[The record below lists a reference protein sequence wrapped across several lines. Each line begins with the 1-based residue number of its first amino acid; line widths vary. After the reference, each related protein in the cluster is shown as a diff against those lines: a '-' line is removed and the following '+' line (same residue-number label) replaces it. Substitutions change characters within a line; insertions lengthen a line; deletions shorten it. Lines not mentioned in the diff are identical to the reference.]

1 VGLRPD
7 GGATDSSSYFKR
19 SRGQTCGEDNTISAE
34 AFNAFIDAAEAQRST
49 SIDQAV
55 DDPAA
60 GRTAGIVTV
69 RNDSGSDQERF
80 AALGIAT
87 PLILPAENSAAFQER
102 VALSLVL
109 PDADQHADRLCIL
122 QEPIAAGALGRGLLL
137 GVTPVRLEVTSEDD
151 RAATVTTD
159 NPSLLTTGTDG
170 SARILWKEPGTG
182 PKWGLVQI
190 PAGGSAGGSPNL
202 VLEVASASHPWF
214 VGDVLR
220 WNGSEWV
227 FADAAVVG
235 ATDTL
240 AVVGRIPDEDTALIV
255 LWGICCLENLA
266 PHTDYWLD
274 PTTPG
279 ALTPIKPSETPRLVL
294 HHAENGLCI
303 LRAGDAGSGGAAT
316 RFADLTDVDVV
327 SVPPT
332 DQQAALWDAV
342 AERWKPRSV
351 VVADP
356 VPTHQVL
363 AGPTSG
369 TDAPPDFRDLAVED
383 LAEIS
388 GTSVVANPTA
398 ASARP
403 TVIAADADDRALLR
417 IGGTLQ
423 WLQIPEAVLGD
434 GVVTTRVIGPGS
446 VTDEKVVSV
455 SWGKLTGVPL
465 QFPPSPH
472 DHPLGG
478 DLTGTTSAAE
488 IGPSAVGT
496 NEIAD
501 GAVTLLKMAN
511 LAGPSVIGRVAGG
524 PGAPSVIMA
533 ATDGGVLRR
542 SGPTIGFAQIT
553 NLEVANGAA
562 IAWSKINKAGA
573 VAGDIGAAPAGHT
586 HQLSGLG
593 DVLITAPT
601 VGQVLAYDAVNG
613 RWINDDGGSGP
624 GVMRP
629 NSVWVNPTTANAE
642 GTDLPATAPNRVLA
656 RAAGNLQWTT
666 VARAMLTDGV
676 AFSVIGRA
684 GATDGPV
691 ADLVATPNSVLR
703 RNALGE
709 FGFAK
714 ITALEI
720 DSQQSDS
727 GYVLTS
733 GFAGQAA
740 WSRNQTLGSG
750 AGSAT
755 SIQGSLVVVISN
767 NGDYAKISSAGI
779 ELFRRSVSTIT
790 PLVKIDLN
798 AYGAW
803 TTAKAMGIREIDV
816 CENGVPRK
824 MLVLASAAY

>member
-1 VGLRPD
+1 MTLTKV
-7 GGATDSSSYFKR
+7 R
-19 SRGQTCGEDNTISAE
+19 SGQRLSISAE

-49 SIDQAV
+49 SIGQAV

-69 RNDSGSDQERF
+69 RNDSGADQDRF
-80 AALGIAT
+80 AVLGINA

-102 VALSLVL
+102 VALSLVP
-109 PDADQHADRLCIL
+109 PDAEQHADRLCIL
-122 QEPIAAGALGRGLLL
+122 QEPIAVGALGRGLIL
-137 GVTPVRLEVTSEDD
+137 GVTPVRLQVTSEDD
-151 RAATVTTD
+151 RAATATTD
-159 NPSLLTTGTDG
+159 EPSVLTTGSDG
-170 SARILWKEPGTG
+170 GARILWKEPGTG
-182 PKWGLVQI
+182 QKWGLVQI
-190 PAGGSAGGSPNL
+190 PAGGSAGGAPNL
-202 VLEVASASHPWF
+202 VLEVTSASHSWF

-220 WNGSEWV
+220 WNGAEWV

-240 AVVGRIPDEDTALIV
+240 AVVGRIPDEDTALLV
-255 LWGICCLENLA
+255 LWGICCLQNLE

-279 ALTPIKPSETPRLVL
+279 ALTPIKPSENPRLVL

-303 LRAGDAGSGGAAT
+303 LRAGDAGGGGAAT
-316 RFADLTDVDVV
+316 RFADLSDVDVV
-327 SVPPT
+327 SMPPT
-332 DQQAALWDAV
+332 DRQAALWDAV
-342 AERWKPRSV
+342 AERWTPRSV

-356 VPTHQVL
+356 VPVHQVL

-369 TDAPPDFRDLAVED
+369 ADAPPVFRNLAVED

-403 TVIAADADDRALLR
+403 TIVTADTDDRALLR
-417 IGGTLQ
+417 VGGTLQ
-423 WLQIPEAVLGD
+423 WIQIPEAVLAD
-434 GVVTTRVIGPGS
+434 GAVSTRVLSDDS
-446 VTDEKVVSV
+446 VTDAKVVSLG
-455 SWGKLTGVPL
+455 WAKLTGVPT
-465 QFPPSPH
+465 QFPPLPH

-488 IGPSAVGT
+488 IAPSAVGT
-496 NEIAD
+496 NEMAD

-511 LAGPSVIGRVAGG
+511 LPGPSVIGRVAGG
-524 PGAPSVIMA
+524 PGAPGVIMA

-542 SGPTIGFAQIT
+542 SGPTIAFAQIT
-553 NLEVANGAA
+553 NLEIANGAA
-562 IAWSKINKAGA
+562 IAWSKISKTGA
-573 VAGDIGAAPAGHT
+573 VAGDIGAAPASHT

-613 RWINDDGGSGP
+613 RWINDEGGGGP

-629 NSVWVNPTTANAE
+629 NSVWVNPTSANAE
-642 GTDLPATAPNRVLA
+642 GTDLQATVANRVLG
-656 RAAGNLQWTT
+656 RAAGNLLWTT
-666 VARAMLTDGV
+666 VTRSMLSDGV

-691 ADLVATPNSVLR
+691 ADLVATPNSALR

-714 ITALEI
+714 ITVLEI

-733 GFAGQAA
+733 GFGGQPA

-750 AGSAT
+750 AGTAT

-767 NGDYAKISSAGI
+767 NGDYARISSAGI
-779 ELFRRSVSTIT
+779 ELFRRSVSTVT
-790 PLVKIDLN
+790 PLLKLDLN
-798 AYGAW
+798 AYGTW

-816 CENGVPRK
+816 CDNGVAKK